1 MTDLTMTE
9 MMTKEDVTAM
19 ILSAKKQA
27 GLTWEEIADKI
38 GMSPVWTHS
47 AAMGMNA
54 FPAEKAKLM
63 VSVMGLPQ
71 EAESVLAESPT
82 KIWEQAVPTD
92 PCIYRFYEIVG
103 VYGPT
108 LKALIQEKFGDG
120 IMSAIDFDMTVTRVE
135 NPKGDRVKVEMSGK
149 YLGYNSWCPVP
160 RCPHSVMRM
169 LFKRFA
175 WLKMPGTR
183 ATPTKWPWPI
193 PPTPAGAIVP
203 NSLMAATR
211 SALF

>member
-1 MTDLTMTE
+1 MKDLNMTE

-27 GLTWEEIADKI
+27 GFTWEQIADKI

-47 AAMGMNA
+47 AAMGMTA

-63 VSVMGLPQ
+63 VSAMGLPQ

-120 IMSAIDFDMTVTRVE
+120 IMSAIDFEMAVTRIE

-149 YLGYNSWCPVP
+149 YLGYNSW
-160 RCPHSVMRM
+160 
-169 LFKRFA
+169 
-175 WLKMPGTR
+175 
-183 ATPTKWPWPI
+183 
-193 PPTPAGAIVP
+193 
-203 NSLMAATR
+203 
-211 SALF
+211 

>member
-1 MTDLTMTE
+1 MKDLAMTDT
-9 MMTKEDVTAM
+9 MTKEDVTAM

-27 GLTWEEIADKI
+27 GLTWEEIAEKI

-63 VSVMGLPQ
+63 VSAMGLPQ
-71 EAESVLAESPT
+71 EAESVLAEYPT

-120 IMSAIDFDMTVTRVE
+120 IMSAIDFDMSITRVE

-149 YLGYNSWCPVP
+149 FLGYNSW
-160 RCPHSVMRM
+160 
-169 LFKRFA
+169 
-175 WLKMPGTR
+175 
-183 ATPTKWPWPI
+183 
-193 PPTPAGAIVP
+193 
-203 NSLMAATR
+203 
-211 SALF
+211 

>member
-1 MTDLTMTE
+1 MKDLTMTQT
-9 MMTKEDVTAM
+9 MTKEDVTAM

-27 GLTWEEIADKI
+27 GLTWEEIAEKI

-63 VSVMGLPQ
+63 VSLMGLPQ
-71 EAESVLAESPT
+71 EAESLLIESPT
-82 KIWEQAVPTD
+82 KIWQQAVPTD

-120 IMSAIDFDMTVTRVE
+120 IMSAIDFDMSVTRVP
-135 NPKGDRVKVEMSGK
+135 NHKGDRVKIEMSGK
-149 YLGYNSWCPVP
+149 YLGYNSW
-160 RCPHSVMRM
+160 
-169 LFKRFA
+169 
-175 WLKMPGTR
+175 
-183 ATPTKWPWPI
+183 
-193 PPTPAGAIVP
+193 
-203 NSLMAATR
+203 
-211 SALF
+211 